1 MSLNIPSTQ
10 EQIEQNI
17 AQLES
22 ALGQNAPIATKAF
35 LRVLGIMEAS
45 QYTTLYKFAIERAKQ
60 NLALTATDE
69 DLDLIGEEY
78 GVIRKAAEAAVLTIS
93 LPAINGT
100 VIPATVDFLGV
111 ANGVRYFPNSSTV
124 AAGGFAVL
132 DVTSEEVGIAGNLQ
146 VGDTLTI
153 GTQIA
158 GAEST
163 ATVTVIVNTGA
174 EEEKDDGEY
183 RVRVLDEIRSEG
195 GGGNSFDYRKWSQEV
210 AGVIRAFPYGGQPP
224 LPGTPPDRTVYI
236 EVSTTIDPDGLA
248 PSSILTEVRDTITT
262 DPLTGLTRQPLG
274 LTDATLF
281 VLSITRSSF
290 YVRIT
295 DLIVDVAVEAETK
308 DEIETAL
315 TNYFL
320 ALQPFVDGLDF
331 EGDKNDVITALT
343 ISDIVQ
349 DIISARGGSATKVEF
364 GIAPGVFTS
373 TQETLD
379 SGEKA
384 KLGVTANADQGW
396 KEETGPVF
404 TDTTAAFSDPGTD
417 VQIFAA
423 DDDRIYI
430 GHGTVF
436 EAIAVLLAIVSSAD
450 IAAVFE
456 YWNSSAWTALTVVD
470 GTIGFTQDGDITFTV
485 PGDWATVDVNG
496 STQFY
501 VRIQRTEDTVATP
514 PTEDTIKIES
524 GTFGIAYV

>member
-1 MSLNIPSTQ
+1 MSLNIPATQ
-10 EQIEQNI
+10 EQADQNI
-17 AQLES
+17 ARFES

-35 LRVLGIMEAS
+35 LRVLGILEAS

-60 NLALTATDE
+60 NLALTATGD

-111 ANGVRYFPNSSTV
+111 ANGVRYFPNSSVV

-146 VGDTLTI
+146 VSDELTI

-163 ATVTVIVNTGA
+163 AAVIVIVNTGA
-174 EEEKDDGEY
+174 EQESDEEY

-195 GGGNSFDYRKWSQEV
+195 GGGNSFDYRRWSQEV
-210 AGVIRAFPYGGQPP
+210 AGVVRAFPYGGQPP

-248 PSSILTEVRDTITT
+248 PSSILTEVRDTITI
-262 DPLTGLTRQPLG
+262 DPDTGLTRQPLG
-274 LTDATLF
+274 LTDGTLF

-295 DLIVDVAVEAETK
+295 DLIVDASVEAETK

-331 EGDKNDVITALT
+331 EGDKNDIITALT

-349 DIISARGGSATKVEF
+349 DIIAARGGSATKVEF
-364 GIAPGVFTS
+364 GIAPGVFTA

-396 KEETGPVF
+396 KEETGPAF
-404 TDTTAAFSDPGTD
+404 TDTTMAFSDTGTD

-423 DDDRIYI
+423 DDDRIYV
-430 GHGTVF
+430 GHDTVF

-456 YWNSSAWTALTVVD
+456 YWNGSAWTALTVTD
-470 GTIGFTQDGDITFTV
+470 GTIGFTQNGDITFTV
-485 PGDWATVDVNG
+485 PGDWASVDVNG
-496 STQFY
+496 STKFY
-501 VRIQRTEDTVATP
+501 VRIQRTENTVVTP

-524 GTFGIAYV
+524 DAFGITYV